1 MTLYFSEFLYF
12 ISMLDIVGFIV
23 LSLLFSRIKDQ
34 YATLLCLLFMASAL
48 VNVAATNAVVT
59 LSHGEVPVS
68 VIVYATARLTRVTMQ
83 WVVIYYTLGTVRS
96 TGHGKRRK
104 HDESNHD

>member
-23 LSLLFSRIKDQ
+23 LSLLFFRIKDQ

-48 VNVAATNAVVT
+48 DVAGTNAVVT